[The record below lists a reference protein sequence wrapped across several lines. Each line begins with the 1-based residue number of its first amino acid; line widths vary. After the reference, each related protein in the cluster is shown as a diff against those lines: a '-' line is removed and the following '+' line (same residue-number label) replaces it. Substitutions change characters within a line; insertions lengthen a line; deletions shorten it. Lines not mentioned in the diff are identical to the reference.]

1 MEEVKSIQQQIV
13 SEYLNKEVTHEEAL
27 KVIESDF
34 CGLIV
39 FVGNLKEFRKAK
51 SLSLK
56 KDGIKFKLG
65 SRYRHGAFLQN

>member
-13 SEYLNKEVTHEEAL
+13 SEYLCKEVTHEEAL

-34 CGLIV
+34 GGLIV
-39 FVGNLKEFRKAK
+39 FVGNLKEFRKAQ
-51 SLSLK
+51 SLALK
-56 KDGIKFKLG
+56 QQEIKFKLG